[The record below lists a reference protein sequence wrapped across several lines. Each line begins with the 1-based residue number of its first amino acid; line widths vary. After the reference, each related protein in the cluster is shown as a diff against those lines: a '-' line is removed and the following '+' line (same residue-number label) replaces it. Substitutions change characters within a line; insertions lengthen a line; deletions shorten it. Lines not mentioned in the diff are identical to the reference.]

1 MADAKKNTSMVTLSK
16 IQIQNGTERTMFA
29 TWTWNKSHTSGY
41 RVIWKYGT
49 GQGKWFWASDTTE
62 TQKQSVW
69 TAPENATKVQICVTP
84 ISETHKVNDKEQ
96 AYWTGKQAYSKSY
109 VFQKAD
115 EKVPDKA
122 PTPDAKLN
130 EYTKNQLDISLS
142 NLDNDW
148 SAVGVKFAIKETTGI
163 T

>member
-122 PTPDAKLN
+122 PTPDTKRN
-130 EYTKNQLDISLS
+130 ENTKNQLDISLS
-142 NLDNDW
+142 NIDNDW
-148 SAVGVKFAIKETTGI
+148 SSL
-163 T
+163 